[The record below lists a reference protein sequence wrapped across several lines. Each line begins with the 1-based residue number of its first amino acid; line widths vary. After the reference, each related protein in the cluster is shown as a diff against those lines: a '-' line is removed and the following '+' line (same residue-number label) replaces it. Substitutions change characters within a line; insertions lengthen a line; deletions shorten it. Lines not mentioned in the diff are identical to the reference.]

1 MFVRAAVALYVLI
14 LATIVFIPAAFAVTV
29 NKDGTATITKA
40 EMTHCK
46 AKGGCL
52 ILTAKQWAQI
62 RAEIAKLKSHIGK
75 CEI

>member
-1 MFVRAAVALYVLI
+1 MFVRAAIALDVVI

-29 NKDGTATITKA
+29 NKNGTATITKS
-40 EMTHCK
+40 EMAHCK
-46 AKGGCL
+46 KEGGCL
-52 ILTAKQWAQI
+52 ILTARQWAAI